1 MVQSNGNERLTVFVS
16 MAVAVAILAAGVT
29 AHQSSSPKS
38 TDVVQMGSDLRFQLE
53 MAFRHNEQER
63 TSRLAQLDEVMASWK
78 KSTQSNTD
86 RDELVAWLQEAGASS
101 LPGVVRSL
109 PASPQFS
116 RVQPPVEHKVMK
128 PVATEET
135 SPSEEVVVEIEVA
148 KQESDSPITP
158 TAFDPFEEEVDEVVT
173 LHQPPSLN
181 PGERGGNAKSTL
193 EVAPRP
199 GPAEQPQLLEKNLL
213 ETVIDKQDEPVG
225 PVGVNFTELAAR
237 ITGYHEGLD
246 QVNLALS
253 QMRTANLEIVAAQIN
268 ELESLARDYSFV
280 ELYYDSLSPAER
292 QMVHAPRDIRTTLDE
307 TKEQLDLCA
316 EVLDGDFLGALDK
329 AAEKEIQMEQDKL
342 YEIRRRIDR

>member
-63 TSRLAQLDEVMASWK
+63 TSRLTQLDEVMASWQ
-78 KSTQSNTD
+78 KSKQSDTD
-86 RDELVAWLQEAGASS
+86 REVLVAWLQEAGASS
-101 LPGVVRSL
+101 LPGVARSL
-109 PASPQFS
+109 PASPEFS
-116 RVQPPVEHKVMK
+116 RIQPPVEHKVMK

-135 SPSEEVVVEIEVA
+135 SPSEEAVVEIEVA
-148 KQESDSPITP
+148 KQEIDSPITP

-173 LHQPPSLN
+173 LRQPPSLN
-181 PGERGGNAKSTL
+181 PGERGENAKSTL

-199 GPAEQPQLLEKNLL
+199 GTAEQPQLLEENLL
-213 ETVIDKQDEPVG
+213 ETVVEKQDEPIG

-237 ITGYHEGLD
+237 ITGYHQGLD
-246 QVNLALS
+246 QVNHALS
-253 QMRTANLEIVAAQIN
+253 QMRTANLEVVSDQIK

-280 ELYYDSLSPAER
+280 ELYYDSLSKAER
-292 QMVHAPRDIRTTLDE
+292 QMVHAPRDIRTTLAE

-316 EVLDGDFLGALDK
+316 EVLDGDFLGAFDK
-329 AAEKEIQMEQDKL
+329 AAEKEIQIQQDKL
-342 YEIRRRIDR
+342 AEIQRRIDR